1 MIVRRAGKSGR
12 QRLNRAGEAG
22 ADSVRSVEA
31 VVVLIAV
38 ATVVAAFAKRL
49 RVPAPSLL
57 VVAGLA
63 VGLLPGAPAVHVP
76 PAVVSL
82 VVLPP
87 LLYAASEELSW
98 RDLRAVWRPVAVL
111 AVGLVLASAAAV
123 AAVAGAAASLSASM
137 AFVLG
142 AVLASTDPVAVSA
155 LARRLSLPARVQTLV
170 QAESLFNDGT
180 SLVLFQIAVSLA
192 VGGTAGMGAAGTVLH
207 GAGEFAVL
215 AGGGAAAG
223 AVVAAGVIVVRR
235 RITDPVL
242 ETVTALITPYLA
254 YLLGQALHVS
264 GVTAVIVAGLVIGAR
279 RSQITTAQTRLQL
292 HSVYQTVIFGLE
304 SVVFAL
310 IGLELPTLVRE
321 LGRTGGWPLAA
332 LAVTGAL
339 IATRVAW
346 VFPVLAFSQWRHSKR
361 RPSWPVPA
369 VVTWAGTRGVVP
381 LAAVLSIPLTTA
393 SGAALPQRDLVL
405 VLAAAAIVIS
415 LIVQGFTLEPLA
427 RLAGF
432 GPASAASPGHEETVA
447 RLRLAEAGLA
457 RLEELADD
465 GAAPDEVIDRLR
477 TSLQSRIGT
486 TRARLAHD
494 RGGNPGAL
502 TERELRGDLIA
513 AENAEL
519 SRLYDAGTISA
530 ATRQRLQ
537 RSLDLETTR
546 LAEGRQ

>member
-1 MIVRRAGKSGR
+1 VRT
-12 QRLNRAGEAG
+12 
-22 ADSVRSVEA
+22 VET
-31 VVVLIAV
+31 VVVLVAL
-38 ATVVAAFAKRL
+38 ATVVAAFARRL

-57 VVAGLA
+57 VAAGLA
-63 VGLLPGAPAVHVP
+63 VGLLPGAPIVQVP

-87 LLYAASEELSW
+87 LLYAASEELPW

-111 AVGLVLASAAAV
+111 AVGLVLASAAGV
-123 AAVAGAAASLSASM
+123 AAVAGAVASLSVSM

-155 LARRLSLPARVQTLV
+155 LARRLFLPARVQALV

-192 VGGTAGMGAAGTVLH
+192 VGGAAGMSVAGTALH
-207 GAGEFAVL
+207 GVGEFAVL
-215 AGGGAAAG
+215 AGGGALAG
-223 AVVAAGVIVVRR
+223 AVVAAGVIMVRR

-242 ETVTALITPYLA
+242 ETVTALITPYVA
-254 YLLGQALHVS
+254 YLLGEVLHVS

-279 RSQITTAQTRLQL
+279 RSAITTAQTRLQL
-292 HSVYQTVIFGLE
+292 HSVYQTVIFLLE

-310 IGLELPTLVRE
+310 IGLQLPMLVRE
-321 LGRTGGWPLAA
+321 LGRAGRWPLAA
-332 LAVTGAL
+332 LAVTGTL

-346 VFPVLAFSQWRHSKR
+346 VFPVFAFSQRRRGKR

-369 VVTWAGTRGVVP
+369 VVSWAGTRGVVP
-381 LAAVLSIPLTTA
+381 LAAALSIPLATA

-432 GPASAASPGHEETVA
+432 GPAAADPRHEETIA
-447 RLRLAEAGLA
+447 RLHMAEASLA
-457 RLEELADD
+457 RLDELADSS
-465 GAAPDEVIDRLR
+465 AAPDEVIDRLR
-477 TSLQSRIGT
+477 AGLQARIGD
-486 TRARLAHD
+486 TRARIDQGPETEPAA
-494 RGGNPGAL
+494 P
-502 TERELRGDLIA
+502 TERELRGELIA
-513 AENAEL
+513 AEHAEL
-519 SRLYDAGTISA
+519 SRLYDAGTVSA
-530 ATRQRLQ
+530 ATRRRLQ
-537 RSLDLETTR
+537 RGLDLETAR
-546 LAEGRQ
+546 LTEGQR

>member
-1 MIVRRAGKSGR
+1 
-12 QRLNRAGEAG
+12 
-22 ADSVRSVEA
+22 VRSVEA
-31 VVVLIAV
+31 VVLLVAV
-38 ATVVAAFAKRL
+38 AAVVAAFANRL

-57 VVAGLA
+57 VAAGVA
-63 VGLLPGAPAVHVP
+63 VGVLPGAPAVHVP

-111 AVGLVLASAAAV
+111 AVGLVLASALAV
-123 AAVAGAAASLSASM
+123 AAVAGAVASLSLSM

-155 LARRLSLPARVQTLV
+155 LGRRLSLPARVQTLV

-180 SLVLFQIAVSLA
+180 SLVLFQIAVSFA
-192 VGGTAGMGAAGTVLH
+192 VSGAAGTTVAGALLH
-207 GAGEFAVL
+207 GVGEFAVL
-215 AGGGAAAG
+215 AAGGAAAG

-242 ETVTALITPYLA
+242 ETVTALITPYVA
-254 YLLGQALHVS
+254 YLLGQTLHVS
-264 GVTAVIVAGLVIGAR
+264 GVTAVIVAGLAIGAW
-279 RSQITTAQTRLQL
+279 RSKITTAQTRLQL
-292 HSVYQTVIFGLE
+292 HSVYQTVIFLLE

-321 LGRTGGWPLAA
+321 LGSSGRWPLAA
-332 LAVTGAL
+332 LAVTGTL

-346 VFPVLAFSQWRHSKR
+346 VFPVWAVYQRRRGK

-369 VVTWAGTRGVVP
+369 VVSWAGTRGVVP
-381 LAAVLSIPLTTA
+381 LAAALSIPLTTA
-393 SGAALPQRDLVL
+393 SGAVLPQRDLVL

-427 RLAGF
+427 RFAGF
-432 GPASAASPGHEETVA
+432 GRAAAGAAHEETIA

-457 RLEELADD
+457 RLDELAEA

-477 TSLQSRIGT
+477 TGLEARIGT
-486 TRARLAHD
+486 TRARLD
-494 RGGNPGAL
+494 ENPDAAGTAL

-519 SRLYDAGTISA
+519 SRLYDAGTIGA
-530 ATRQRLQ
+530 ATRRRLQ
-537 RSLDLETTR
+537 RSLDLETAR
-546 LAEGRQ
+546 LTEGPR